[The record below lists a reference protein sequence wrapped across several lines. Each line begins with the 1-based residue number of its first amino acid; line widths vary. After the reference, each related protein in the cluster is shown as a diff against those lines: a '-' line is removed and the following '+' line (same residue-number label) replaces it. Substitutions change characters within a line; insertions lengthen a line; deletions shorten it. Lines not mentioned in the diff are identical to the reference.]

1 MSGSGG
7 SVWVVPCFI
16 SVFIIPSGWASAR
29 RHRVIRSN
37 SINEKRFPAV
47 LKRIVITPFHPFFSV
62 AKPRS
67 ETRISIIY
75 FGIFSVY
82 PEHGKVRNCRA
93 SPTRN
98 SRLKVKWGGFQ
109 DLVFSKTG
117 FFWHFS
123 SFKKWWNRP
132 LFVFNFEVFSWFI
145 HFLRRRRFF
154 HINLAAFSLT
164 RRSEASQIPGF
175 L

>member
-1 MSGSGG
+1 M
-7 SVWVVPCFI
+7 VPCFI

-98 SRLKVKWGGFQ
+98 SRLKVKSNNPGCG
-109 DLVFSKTG
+109 LK
-117 FFWHFS
+117 
-123 SFKKWWNRP
+123 
-132 LFVFNFEVFSWFI
+132 
-145 HFLRRRRFF
+145 LR
-154 HINLAAFSLT
+154 NNGLAAYPSPTVFLKKCRFYRKNQFLKKIKLLPVAGRFWRVIIFSCIYALLFWKT
-164 RRSEASQIPGF
+164 VF
-175 L
+175 VC